1 MFTFQKNWSVG
12 FESTLRADEDEDDRG
27 QEATQ
32 HEERFVKVDWPARAQ
47 GSHGLVR
54 VRVRVRVRVSRHAHR
69 ARTAWWAVIPMTDD

>member
-54 VRVRVRVRVSRHAHR
+54 VRVRVGVRVRVRVR
-69 ARTAWWAVIPMTDD
+69 PARPGG

>member
-47 GSHGLVR
+47 GSHGLMGSRKHLSNEQVSTL
-54 VRVRVRVRVSRHAHR
+54 VSRN
-69 ARTAWWAVIPMTDD
+69 TDD